1 MMALPF
7 VVDPD
12 APTLS
17 RWLDHFDHAVG
28 VMGIEHVG
36 LGADFVDQVRPT
48 EQGLSLDEVPQ
59 SEMGQLA
66 KRRFGLDGFTGPE
79 NFPTLV
85 TALRGRG
92 YDGQRLE
99 AIMSGNWL
107 RILREALPP

>member
-7 VVDPD
+7 AVDPD

-17 RWLDHFDHAVG
+17 RWLDHFDHAVE

-36 LGADFVDQVRPT
+36 LGADFVDQVTPIK
-48 EQGLSLDEVPQ
+48 QGLGLDEVRQ
-59 SEMGQLA
+59 SEMSQVA
-66 KRRFGLDGFTGPE
+66 KSRFSLDGFRGPE
-79 NFPTLV
+79 NFPSLV
-85 TALRGRG
+85 TTLRGRG

-107 RILREALPP
+107 RILRAALPA

>member
-1 MMALPF
+1 MAISWA
-7 VVDPD
+7 VDPD
-12 APTLS
+12 APTLA

-36 LGADFVDQVRPT
+36 LGADFVDQVPPT

-66 KRRFGLDGFTGPE
+66 KMRFALDGVTGPE
-79 NFPTLV
+79 DFPSLV
-85 TALRGRG
+85 AALRGRG

-107 RILREALPP
+107 RVLREALPP